1 MHVCVCVCVGHEMK
15 DLHARNFALDS
26 AIIADGWEIDGGGDM
41 EGGIPA
47 SPCFIPPPFIPSV
60 PIPSVAPEADEMTT
74 VDDRGARLVDLQRR
88 SEHQKSAPP
97 LLCSPP
103 PLRKTE

>member
-1 MHVCVCVCVGHEMK
+1 MK

-47 SPCFIPPPFIPSV
+47 SPASFPPHSFPPSPF
-60 PIPSVAPEADEMTT
+60 
-74 VDDRGARLVDLQRR
+74 
-88 SEHQKSAPP
+88 PP
-97 LLCSPP
+97 
-103 PLRKTE
+103 